1 MKIGAYVI
9 NLDRSIER
17 WRCLTAQAAQF
28 GMQFLRVSG
37 VDGAAIPAEQR
48 TEIDEPA
55 FLRQNGRLMLAGEY
69 GCYRS
74 HLKALSTF
82 LESDNDAAIII
93 EDDVEVPPKLIERA
107 QAILDAVP
115 DAELVKLLNH
125 RSRWFLSRATSRLGD
140 QVGRCL
146 HGPQGSAA
154 CYLVT
159 RKGAE
164 KLLQSIRVMSYPLDI
179 ALERGWHN
187 GVNVFTVKDNI
198 ARLSPTTSKM
208 TEIGTRADY
217 RERKF
222 KGPRRVI
229 THLMRA
235 IEYMRRIRYAL

>member
-28 GMQFLRVSG
+28 DMQFLRVSG
-37 VDGAAIPAEQR
+37 VDGAAIPAEKR
-48 TEIDEPA
+48 IEIDEPA
-55 FLRQNGRLMLAGEY
+55 FLRQNGRLMLDGEY

-93 EDDVEVPPKLIERA
+93 EDDVEIPPKLIERA
-107 QAILDAVP
+107 EAILDAVP

-125 RSRWFLSRATSRLGD
+125 RSRWFRLRKISQLGD

-164 KLLQSIRVMSYPLDI
+164 KLLSSIRVMNYPLDI
-179 ALERGWHN
+179 ALERGWQN

-198 ARLSPTTSKM
+198 AHLSPTTSKM

-217 RERKF
+217 RKHKF
-222 KGPRRVI
+222 RGPRRTI

-235 IEYMRRIRYAL
+235 IEYIRRIRYAL

>member
-28 GMQFLRVSG
+28 GMQFMRVSG
-37 VDGAAIPAEQR
+37 IDGASIPSEQR

-82 LESDNDAAIII
+82 LEGDNDAAIII
-93 EDDVEVPPKLIERA
+93 EDDVEVPPKLFERA
-107 QAILDAVP
+107 EAILEAVP

-125 RSRWFLSRATSRLGD
+125 RSRWFRPRATSRLGD
-140 QVGRCL
+140 RVGRCL

-164 KLLQSIRVMSYPLDI
+164 KLLRSIRIMSYPLDI
-179 ALERGWHN
+179 ALERGWQN

-198 ARLSPTTSKM
+198 AHLSPTTSKM

-217 RERKF
+217 KKRKF
-222 KGPRRVI
+222 KGPRRAI
-229 THLMRA
+229 THFMRA
-235 IEYMRRIRYAL
+235 IEYARRIKYSL

>member
-17 WRCLTAQAAQF
+17 WRSLIAQTAQF
-28 GMQFLRVSG
+28 GMQFVRVVG
-37 VDGAAIPAEQR
+37 VDGAAIPAQQR
-48 TEIDEPA
+48 TDIDERA
-55 FLRQNGRLMLAGEY
+55 FLRQNGRLMLDGEY

-82 LESDNDAAIII
+82 LESDDDAAIII
-93 EDDVEVPPKLIERA
+93 EDDVEVPPELIERA
-107 QAILDAVP
+107 EAILAAVP
-115 DAELVKLLNH
+115 EAELVKLLNH
-125 RSRWFLSRATSRLGD
+125 RSRWFRLRATSRLGD
-140 QVGRCL
+140 RIGRCL

-159 RKGAE
+159 RTGAE
-164 KLLQSIRVMSYPLDI
+164 KLLRNIRVMSYPLDI
-179 ALERGWHN
+179 ALERGWQN

-217 RERKF
+217 RKRKF
-222 KGPRRVI
+222 RGPRRAI

-235 IEYMRRIRYAL
+235 LEYTRRIRYAL